1 MFPATSIVE
10 TAAFFPAKTLL
21 SMYWTFSSAARRDD
35 KTEART
41 PTRSRCRTLTC
52 EVPSPAGDWLTQFRG
67 DPCSK
72 LVMTSRIPCD
82 IALLA

>member
-10 TAAFFPAKTLL
+10 TAAFFPAKLCCPCIGRL
-21 SMYWTFSSAARRDD
+21 VQRIRDD

-72 LVMTSRIPCD
+72 LVMTSRI
-82 IALLA
+82 LAISLY